1 MQAEVSSLLVLVA
14 GRLLCRRG
22 PQWRWMRCGSPAP
35 LAGGLA
41 PADQHPLAL
50 VLEVSENH
58 QPGHV
63 VHLGQ
68 RGAVVLGSLN
78 GWEGQVHVHSA
89 EMVDHLFQETA
100 PEVAHGH
107 ES

>member
-1 MQAEVSSLLVLVA
+1 M
-14 GRLLCRRG
+14 
-22 PQWRWMRCGSPAP
+22 
-35 LAGGLA
+35 

-50 VLEVSENH
+50 VLGVSENH
-58 QPGHV
+58 QLGHV

-68 RGAVVLGSLN
+68 RGAVALGSLN
-78 GWEGQVHVHSA
+78 DWEGHAHVHSA

-100 PEVAHGH
+100 LEVAHGR